1 MKEESNLN
9 TNCLIHTQNTGCDLG
24 WHLKW
29 VSEHIAV
36 GCPLYHCVLICVK
49 VKVKFAL
56 ERATKAQR
64 GSRGV
69 ALLFP

>member
-9 TNCLIHTQNTGCDLG
+9 TSYLSHAQNTGCDFG
-24 WHLKW
+24 RHLKW
-29 VSEHIAV
+29 VSEHISV
-36 GCPLYHCVLICVK
+36 GSPYHCVLICVK
-49 VKVKFAL
+49 VKVKFNL